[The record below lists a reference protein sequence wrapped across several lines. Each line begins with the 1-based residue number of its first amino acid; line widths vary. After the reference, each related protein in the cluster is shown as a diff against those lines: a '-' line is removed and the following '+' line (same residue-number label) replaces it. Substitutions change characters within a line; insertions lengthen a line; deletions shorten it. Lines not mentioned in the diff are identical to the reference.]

1 MWESCI
7 RELYD
12 RPNWRENLEVE
23 TEEEVEAEEKGP
35 FIMRSEVEKAIKEM
49 RDKKTTRRDVMPG
62 DILKML
68 GDDGLSIMTQLI
80 SNIFETGECPK
91 NFTEVTMIAL

>member
-1 MWESCI
+1 
-7 RELYD
+7 
-12 RPNWRENLEVE
+12 
-23 TEEEVEAEEKGP
+23 
-35 FIMRSEVEKAIKEM
+35 MRSEVEKAIKEM